1 MLQDAIP
8 PVNNIIDI
16 INYFYPFMKLD
27 ENNEFVPLPQNAT
40 LRDIISKS
48 FLYES
53 DNFVIFKTGI
63 YNLYTENKQPVIW
76 RNNVPTALFEI
87 HLALNLVKLSYNEI
101 VLNEN
106 VFENN
111 PFPQT
116 YNIIS
121 FIQQNSVLAAIFS
134 ISTGLISIMIES
146 KEIFACVSVILGS
159 LIGVITL
166 IIKILELRKKW
177 KEK

>member
-1 MLQDAIP
+1 M
-8 PVNNIIDI
+8 
-16 INYFYPFMKLD
+16 
-27 ENNEFVPLPQNAT
+27 
-40 LRDIISKS
+40 
-48 FLYES
+48 
-53 DNFVIFKTGI
+53 
-63 YNLYTENKQPVIW
+63 
-76 RNNVPTALFEI
+76 
-87 HLALNLVKLSYNEI
+87 
-101 VLNEN
+101 
-106 VFENN
+106 
-111 PFPQT
+111 T